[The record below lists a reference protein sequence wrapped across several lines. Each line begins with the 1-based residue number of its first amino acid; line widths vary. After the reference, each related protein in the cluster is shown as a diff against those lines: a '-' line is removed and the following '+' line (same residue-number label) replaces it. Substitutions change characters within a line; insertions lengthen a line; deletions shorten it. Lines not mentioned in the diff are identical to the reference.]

1 MNFQLELN
9 EAQFILNVLAQLPTQ
24 SNAYPLWVK
33 LSQQYQAQQPAP
45 EAPAADPAPAVVPG
59 A

>member
-1 MNFQLELN
+1 MNYEVEIN

-33 LSQQYQAQQPAP
+33 LSQQYQAQETPKPTEEPAH
-45 EAPAADPAPAVVPG
+45 VS
-59 A
+59 